1 MPSASS
7 GPRVSVVVRSL
18 GRLDALA
25 ELLERVLAQTHDS
38 FEVVVVEQTQDP
50 APQDAARIE
59 AFEDDPRV
67 RVLRR
72 PPLGGP
78 EARNEGVRAARGDIV
93 LLIDDDDLPLTDD
106 WIASHE
112 AAYADPLLVGA
123 TARHV
128 RAEGEACPYPPW
140 LRPFIRRRVLGYSFL
155 KTPYTYARF
164 DERVDGVGWL
174 HGTNA
179 SVRRE
184 VALRAGL
191 WDTHVRTQDEHSF
204 AFKLQRVLGP
214 GEYLAFLPYPP
225 VLRRLDVGG
234 GMGKRR
240 VGVRRELANH
250 LGFARDIIGR
260 YFPDRL
266 RRLYPLY
273 LGWVVV
279 RTLGWVWDA
288 GRGPIPASERLR
300 ESFEA
305 LLRLPEAA
313 RDSGLARFPKE
324 GGALREPP
332 VE

>member
-1 MPSASS
+1 MPHATDDAMPDNA
-7 GPRVSVVVRSL
+7 PRVSVVIRSL

-25 ELLERVLAQTHDS
+25 ELLERVLAQEHDS
-38 FEVVVVEQTQDP
+38 FEVVVVEQTPDP
-50 APQDAARIE
+50 LPEAAARI
-59 AFEDDPRV
+59 ATFEEDPRV

-72 PPLGGP
+72 EPLGGP
-78 EARNEGVRAARGDIV
+78 GARNEGVRAARGDLV

-106 WIASHE
+106 WIAAHE
-112 AAYADPLLVGA
+112 VAYDDPLLVGA

-128 RAEGEACPYPPW
+128 RAVGEACPYPAF
-140 LRPFIRRRVLGYSFL
+140 LRPFIRRRSLGYSFL

-184 VALRAGL
+184 AALRAGL

-204 AFKLQRVLGP
+204 AFKLQRVLRS
-214 GEYLAFLPYPP
+214 GEYLAFLPHPP

-240 VGVRRELANH
+240 VGVRRELENH
-250 LGFARDIIGR
+250 LGYARDIVGR
-260 YFPDRL
+260 YFPERF

-273 LGWVVV
+273 LGWVFV

-288 GRGPIPASERLR
+288 GRGPIPTTERLR
-300 ESFEA
+300 ESAEA
-305 LLRLPEAA
+305 LVQLPAAA
-313 RDSGLARFPKE
+313 RSAKAD
-324 GGALREPP
+324 
-332 VE
+332 